1 MTPTSRRTV
10 LVGAAMVVSDHASA
24 GVVAGPVDHADGRLT
39 ARPGSLIRPFGGGTE
54 YLQLD
59 RRDAVLFAPEGRDP
73 LAVTSLIL
81 ALHGA
86 GQVGLDM
93 IEALRAR
100 ARRRGVAVVAPTSRG
115 TSWRLRQGPVGPDAA
130 FIDLSLRTA
139 FERIAVDPAR
149 IAVLGMSDG
158 ASYALSLGLA
168 NGDLFRDVIALE
180 PLQFR
185 TPTTRGAS
193 RYFLSI
199 GRRDRVSGLANVTRM
214 AETLRAQGFDVELA
228 EHGGGHVMDGD
239 HLDRAIDRLLS

>member
-10 LVGAAMVVSDHASA
+10 LFGAAMVVSDHASA
-24 GVVAGPVDHADGRLT
+24 GVVAGPIDHADGRLT

-54 YLQLD
+54 YLHLD

-73 LAVTSLIL
+73 LAVTSLIV

-100 ARRRGVAVVAPTSRG
+100 ARRRGFAVVAPTSRG

-199 GRRDRVSGLANVTRM
+199 GQRDTVSGLVNVMRM
-214 AETLRAQGFDVELA
+214 AENLTAQGFDVELA
-228 EHGGGHVMDGD
+228 EHGGGHVMDSD
-239 HLDRAIDRLLS
+239 HLDRAIDRFLS

>member
-1 MTPTSRRTV
+1 
-10 LVGAAMVVSDHASA
+10 
-24 GVVAGPVDHADGRLT
+24 
-39 ARPGSLIRPFGGGTE
+39 
-54 YLQLD
+54 
-59 RRDAVLFAPEGRDP
+59 
-73 LAVTSLIL
+73 
-81 ALHGA
+81 
-86 GQVGLDM
+86 
-93 IEALRAR
+93 
-100 ARRRGVAVVAPTSRG
+100 
-115 TSWRLRQGPVGPDAA
+115 
-130 FIDLSLRTA
+130 
-139 FERIAVDPAR
+139 
-149 IAVLGMSDG
+149 MSDG